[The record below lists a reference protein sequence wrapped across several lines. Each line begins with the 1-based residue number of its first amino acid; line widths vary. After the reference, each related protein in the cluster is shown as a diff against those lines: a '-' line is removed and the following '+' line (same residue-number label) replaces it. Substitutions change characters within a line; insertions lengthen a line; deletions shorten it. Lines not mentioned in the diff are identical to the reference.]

1 MLVAFSSEKGGAGK
15 TVSST
20 AVATCW
26 HEQGLKTLLVDL
38 DRQGT
43 SRDWKTAAEQLGV
56 DAPNVIAMGEGFEDD
71 LPALAATYDRVVIDA
86 PGAYGRL
93 MAGCLSIVDV
103 FLIPVRPGFPD
114 LWSTLKTYKL
124 AERAMQRREEL
135 KAFAMLT
142 QLDRRETISK
152 KLRPWLEER
161 MIPVLDASF
170 GRRTEFS
177 YALGQGMGPTNYAPD
192 GVAAKEVRAL
202 CSSLDRIRS
211 SDEVKSAV

>member
-43 SRDWKTAAEQLGV
+43 SRDWRIAAEQLGV
-56 DAPNVIAMGEGFEDD
+56 DAPSVIAMGEGFEDD
-71 LPALAATYDRVVIDA
+71 LPALAKSYDRVIIDA

-93 MAGCLSIVDV
+93 MAGCLAIVDIFV
-103 FLIPVRPGFPD
+103 IPVRPGFPD

-124 AERAMQRREEL
+124 AEKAMMCRDGLQT
-135 KAFAMLT
+135 FAMLT
-142 QLDRRETISK
+142 QLDRREMISK
-152 KLRPWLEER
+152 KVRPWLDER
-161 MIPVLDASF
+161 AVPVLDASF
-170 GRRTEFS
+170 GRRTEFA
-177 YALGQGMGPTNYAPD
+177 YALGQGMGPTNYAPE
-192 GVAAKEVRAL
+192 GKAAEEVRSL
-202 CSSLDRIRS
+202 CHNLDRIFS
-211 SDEVKSAV
+211 AVEVKDAV